1 MRLIF
6 KVIINMFETLM
17 TMTGLIIEPL
27 IVIVFFISIPILL
40 CIIKLEEYIKNTK
53 FIDKALYKNK
63 GDE

>member
-1 MRLIF
+1 
-6 KVIINMFETLM
+6 MFETLM

-53 FIDKALYKNK
+53 FIDKVLYKNK